1 MHTHVAGDRIHCVYN
16 APGKPLIQAHAK
28 QSGFSANRITSI
40 SAVIDPST
48 ADG

>member
-1 MHTHVAGDRIHCVYN
+1 MHTHVACDRIARLYN
-16 APGKPLIQAHAK
+16 APGEALIQAHAK
-28 QSGFSANRITSI
+28 QSGFSANRITPI